1 MKSTVNLE
9 ISKNLIFL
17 KKLIPTSICS
27 ENYKNNLTQRMP
39 PRLLY
44 EDIVKTFESKGC
56 KLVSSNYLS
65 NKKPLEYLCSCGSKT
80 VHKVKL
86 YSCEKGTR
94 CKDCREIRLKQ
105 TNQER
110 YGHDYVSQR
119 PEMKESTLKGI
130 RKYIAEKKYTLEELQ
145 EIYKQAGCELLATE
159 YKDIKS
165 LMKFK
170 CLCGKEGNITYNK
183 FSIGQRCSDNTCM
196 DIRKKKTNVEKFGAI
211 SYTGTEEYN
220 ERRAATCIERYGTE
234 FAAQSVEVQNKIEKS
249 GYTYKIYTFPSGRQE
264 NVQGYEP
271 FGINHLLKTYNETEL
286 IFGRA
291 NQPEIWYYRDD
302 DKLHRYFS
310 DIYIP
315 KANLIVEIKSTWTYK
330 KGLEEGK
337 LQQQEAVCKGLG
349 YNYLCLV
356 FGEDETLQ
364 EYTTHTTQQTPS
376 LACQA
381 TKVAQ
386 IQVQPLN
393 TLPDT

>member
-1 MKSTVNLE
+1 
-9 ISKNLIFL
+9 
-17 KKLIPTSICS
+17 
-27 ENYKNNLTQRMP
+27 MP

-44 EDIVKTFESKGC
+44 EDIVKLFESKGC
-56 KLVSSNYLS
+56 KLISSKYIS

-80 VHKVKL
+80 VYKITL
-86 YSCEKGTR
+86 NSLDRGDR
-94 CKDCREIRLKQ
+94 CVECRQNRMKK
-105 TNQER
+105 TNQKR
-110 YGHDYVSQR
+110 FGYDYISQV
-119 PEMKESTLKGI
+119 PEKKKAVLKGI
-130 RKYIAEKKYTLEELQ
+130 QKYIVEKKHTLEELQ
-145 EIYKQAGCELLATE
+145 EIYKQGGCVLLAIE
-159 YKDIKS
+159 YKDNKT

-170 CLCGKEGNITYNK
+170 CVCGKIGENTFNCFDK
-183 FSIGQRCSDNTCM
+183 GQRCSDNTCM

-286 IFGRA
+286 IFGRV

-364 EYTTHTTQQTPS
+364 EYTTHTTQ
-376 LACQA
+376 
-381 TKVAQ
+381 
-386 IQVQPLN
+386 
-393 TLPDT
+393 